1 MALPGATVRGNIVM
15 IAPAFLS
22 QPRCHVPTSEARLG
36 HETLPT
42 ASRVSAICPNL
53 PTVPT
58 GVKTYSAEI
67 GMGGKYIPYMYLGRG
82 REGWD
87 VGTETPNRLIL
98 FRKLLSQP
106 SRGWDRLGQRA
117 GMTGMAHRPPATG
130 PPRAGRTPKPGS
142 DGVLR
147 QEPHRR
153 RPHTPHDQKTLQKI
167 EMFPDR
173 LLEKKPDHSASAPS
187 RFLAKSPQT
196 LGNFKAH
203 PGLRACFG
211 KGRWRRKGN
220 RKEERL
226 WPLVFNNFNILIEYQ
241 PFRDNADPTLD
252 GMARARGATD
262 IADKL
267 FGRNTGR
274 WAGRRISGSSWLL
287 QGTARGKSLVM
298 QITNSASL
306 ILMLKKWCG
315 VVLAISQCVPS
326 SVA

>member
-1 MALPGATVRGNIVM
+1 MPRGVSLSVSVPDQELVAGPRTHVWVHSRQRQSQDGTTDGINTRRAK
-15 IAPAFLS
+15 IA
-22 QPRCHVPTSEARLG
+22 Q
-36 HETLPT
+36 
-42 ASRVSAICPNL
+42 
-53 PTVPT
+53 
-58 GVKTYSAEI
+58 Y
-67 GMGGKYIPYMYLGRG
+67 YQ
-82 REGWD
+82 
-87 VGTETPNRLIL
+87 IL
-98 FRKLLSQP
+98 DENK
-106 SRGWDRLGQRA
+106 
-117 GMTGMAHRPPATG
+117 
-130 PPRAGRTPKPGS
+130 
-142 DGVLR
+142 
-147 QEPHRR
+147 
-153 RPHTPHDQKTLQKI
+153 
-167 EMFPDR
+167 
-173 LLEKKPDHSASAPS
+173 
-187 RFLAKSPQT
+187 
-196 LGNFKAH
+196 
-203 PGLRACFG
+203 
-211 KGRWRRKGN
+211 WRRKGN